1 MRLQTGT
8 ISFQN
13 RLLMVFEELQIRNI
27 KIRPAHIL
35 APMAGITD
43 TVFRRFIK
51 RLGGCGLIMTE
62 FVSSEGMVRQNLK
75 SRRYLYYTE
84 EERPISAQVFGADP
98 DHLADAARMIED
110 LGFDLID
117 LNLGC
122 PAKKVV
128 KCGGSGLLRDLPL
141 LKVIFEKIR
150 AAVSIPFTTKIRS
163 GWSDDEIV
171 ACAVAKLAEDSG
183 VEAIAI
189 HPRTRVQ
196 GYSGKARWDIIQEA
210 KARVRIP
217 VIGNGDV
224 MSPPDAAALHAQT
237 GCDAVMIGRAAP
249 TNPWIFRQMESYAR
263 TGRYEDPSAADRY
276 QLIRDY
282 YAMLVQEETPGAIG
296 KMKQF
301 AAWFTHGVRNGAE
314 LRRSVQSSRSPREVL
329 DRVDDFFRGGLSQ
342 SASGAGHHPL
352 PASLILKFSGN
363 YHGRAQPGSRA
374 ANRYFRLIFSLWS
387 WR

>member
-1 MRLQTGT
+1 ML
-8 ISFQN
+8 
-13 RLLMVFEELQIRNI
+13 FEELHIRNVP
-27 KIRPAHIL
+27 IRPAHIL

-62 FVSSEGMVRQNLK
+62 FVSSEAMVRQNLR
-75 SRRYLYYTE
+75 SHRYLYYTE
-84 EERPISAQVFGADP
+84 EERPITAQIFGADP

-110 LGFDLID
+110 LGFDMVD

-141 LKVIFEKIR
+141 LKSIFQKIR
-150 AAVSIPFTTKIRS
+150 ASVSIPFTAKIRS

-171 ACAVAKLAEDSG
+171 ALQVARMAEDCG

-189 HPRTRVQ
+189 HPRTRLQ
-196 GYSGKARWDIIQEA
+196 GYSGRARWDIIAEV
-210 KARVRIP
+210 KAGVKIP

-224 MSPPDAAALHAQT
+224 MAPEDAQALREAT
-237 GCDAVMIGRAAP
+237 NCDAVMIGRAAP
-249 TNPWIFRQMESYAR
+249 TNPWIFRQMESFAR
-263 TGRYEDPSAADRY
+263 AGRYEHPSDANRY

-282 YAMLVQEETPGAIG
+282 YAMLVAEETPGAIG

-301 AAWFTHGVRNGAE
+301 ASWFTHGVRSGAE
-314 LRRSVQSSRSPREVL
+314 LRRSVQSAQSPHEVL
-329 DRVDDFFRGGLSQ
+329 ARVDDFFGTILSSDQ
-342 SASGAGHHPL
+342 P
-352 PASLILKFSGN
+352 SLEAAT
-363 YHGRAQPGSRA
+363 AQP
-374 ANRYFRLIFSLWS
+374 
-387 WR
+387 

>member
-1 MRLQTGT
+1 MNNQHML
-8 ISFQN
+8 
-13 RLLMVFEELQIRNI
+13 FEELQIRNVR
-27 KIRPAHIL
+27 IRPAHIL

-62 FVSSEGMVRQNLK
+62 FVSSEAMVRQNLR
-75 SRRYLYYTE
+75 SRRYLYYAE
-84 EERPISAQVFGADP
+84 DERPITAQIFGADP

-110 LGFDLID
+110 LGFDMVD

-141 LKVIFEKIR
+141 LRTIFQKIR

-163 GWSDDEIV
+163 GWSDEEIV
-171 ACAVAKLAEDSG
+171 ALDVARLAEDSG

-189 HPRTRVQ
+189 HPRTRLQ
-196 GYSGKARWDIIQEA
+196 GYSGHARWDIVAEV
-210 KARVRIP
+210 KASVRIP

-224 MSPPDAAALHAQT
+224 MAPEDALALREQT

-249 TNPWIFRQMESYAR
+249 SNPWIFRQMESFAH
-263 TGRYEDPSAADRY
+263 TGAYEQPSDADRY

-301 AAWFTHGVRNGAE
+301 ASWFTHGVRNGTD
-314 LRRSVQSSRSPREVL
+314 LRRGVQSAQSPQEVL
-329 DRVDDFFRGGLSQ
+329 ARVDNFFGKILSPATPDAHIAMTTMPHRE
-342 SASGAGHHPL
+342 SA
-352 PASLILKFSGN
+352 
-363 YHGRAQPGSRA
+363 
-374 ANRYFRLIFSLWS
+374 
-387 WR
+387 